1 MKKKNGRSRTT
12 PNRASEKIRFLA
24 VAGLIAGLYTAL
36 TLVLAPFSFG
46 TVQCRVSE
54 ALTILAAFSPAAVA
68 GLTVGCAISNLIG
81 LTMGA
86 NVAGALD
93 ILLGTAA
100 TGLAAWLSY
109 RLRGIR
115 WGGLPVLSTLPPV
128 VINALII
135 GSELTVAV
143 GPRTLSGWL
152 LWAGSVGLGQLVA
165 CVGGGLL
172 VAKTIQK
179 TGFDAVLSRNYYTD
193 R

>member
-1 MKKKNGRSRTT
+1 MNQAKT
-12 PNRASEKIRFLA
+12 NRIRNLV

-36 TLVLAPFSFG
+36 TLVLAPISFG
-46 TVQCRVSE
+46 TIQCRLSE
-54 ALTILAAFSPAAVA
+54 VLTILAAYSPVAVT
-68 GLTVGCAISNLIG
+68 GLTVGCALSNLIG

-93 ILLGTAA
+93 ILLGTLA

-128 VINALII
+128 ILNALIV
-135 GSELTVAV
+135 GTELAVVV
-143 GPRTLSGWL
+143 GPNTFSGWL
-152 LWAGSVGLGQLVA
+152 MWSASVGAGQLIA

-172 VAKTIQK
+172 LAKTLQK
-179 TGFDAVLSRNYYTD
+179 SKIITYLEQNNYTN